1 MSREEDKFYEKEV
14 SRLKEYLN
22 IRIGFN
28 YNKTWHCA
36 SFWTN
41 ISTPINL
48 ALTLLTAL
56 LAADASSTG
65 NLISQ
70 NQYMI
75 LSFTT
80 MILTTLNSYF
90 KPYIKSTDVNDTLT
104 KWIEQGHGLE
114 NLEFSNNNLKTKYEG
129 YMKLLNDTNSLIKL
143 QASKDKNFLTD
154 GFHSLS
160 IWLNGWKDFKN
171 RKESQKWIKIKLDE
185 IKVDE
190 RPKEIELQQ
199 RPQKS

>member
-1 MSREEDKFYEKEV
+1 MSREETEFYKKEIE
-14 SRLKEYLN
+14 RLKDYLN
-22 IRIGFN
+22 VRIGFN

-48 ALTLLTAL
+48 SLTLLTAL

-65 NLISQ
+65 NLISH

-80 MILTTLNSYF
+80 MILTTINSYF
-90 KPYIKSTDVNDTLT
+90 KPHIKSTDVNDTLT
-104 KWIEQGHGLE
+104 KWIEQGHTLE
-114 NLEFSNNNLKTKYEG
+114 TLEFSNLELKLKYDG
-129 YMKLLNDTNSLIKL
+129 YIKLLNDTNSLIKL

-154 GFHSLS
+154 GFHAVMR
-160 IWLNGWKDFKN
+160 WYRGVN
-171 RKESQKWIKIKLDE
+171 KEKWIKDENKPENHIINIPSSIEMSKL
-185 IKVDE
+185 K
-190 RPKEIELQQ
+190 K
-199 RPQKS
+199 

>member
-1 MSREEDKFYEKEV
+1 MSREEDEFYKKEIN
-14 SRLKEYLN
+14 RLKDHLN
-22 IRIGFN
+22 VRIGFN

-48 ALTLLTAL
+48 SLTLLTAL

-80 MILTTLNSYF
+80 MILTTINSYF
-90 KPYIKSTDVNDTLT
+90 KPHIKSTDVNDTLT
-104 KWIEQGHGLE
+104 KWIEQGH
-114 NLEFSNNNLKTKYEG
+114 NLESLEFTNLNLKAKYEG
-129 YMKLLNDTNSLIKL
+129 YIKVLNDTNSLIKL

-154 GFHSLS
+154 GFHSLMR
-160 IWLNGWKDFKN
+160 WYNGVD
-171 RKESQKWIKIKLDE
+171 KEKWIKFNIE
-185 IKVDE
+185 GENHIINI
-190 RPKEIELQQ
+190 PPIKEIEMS
-199 RPQKS
+199 RIKK

>member
-1 MSREEDKFYEKEV
+1 MSREEDEFYKKELI
-14 SRLKEYLN
+14 RLKDHLN
-22 IRIGFN
+22 TRIGFN

-48 ALTLLTAL
+48 SLTLLTAL

-70 NQYMI
+70 SQYMI

-80 MILTTLNSYF
+80 MILTTINSYF
-90 KPYIKSTDVNDTLT
+90 KPHIRSTDVNDTLT
-104 KWIEQGHGLE
+104 KWIEQGHNLE
-114 NLEFSNNNLKTKYEG
+114 GLEFSNLNLKAKYEG
-129 YMKLLNDTNSLIKL
+129 YIKLLNDTNGLIKL

-154 GFHSLS
+154 GFHSLVRWYRGNNKEKWLKEEGEKHIINIPSS
-160 IWLNGWKDFKN
+160 IEMS
-171 RKESQKWIKIKLDE
+171 RK
-185 IKVDE
+185 
-190 RPKEIELQQ
+190 
-199 RPQKS
+199 